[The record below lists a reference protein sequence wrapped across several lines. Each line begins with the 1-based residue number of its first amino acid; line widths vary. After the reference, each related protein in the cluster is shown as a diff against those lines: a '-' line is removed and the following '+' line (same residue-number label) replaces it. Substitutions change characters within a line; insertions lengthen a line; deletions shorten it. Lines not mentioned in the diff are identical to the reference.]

1 MKKTIFQPFKTNIS
15 GIFASGNVVH
25 VHDLVDFVSIES
37 RKAGKAAAQYIKNE
51 IREGDYIKLVNG
63 NGIVYTVPQKVRREN
78 IEKTLEI
85 FMRVNKIFKDVILE
99 VKSGEEVLI
108 SKKKSHMAPG
118 EMERILVPLKKLEN
132 LEEKEIKIE
141 IREE

>member
-1 MKKTIFQPFKTNIS
+1 METNIS
-15 GIFASGNVVH
+15 GIFASGNVVR

-63 NGIVYTVPQKVRREN
+63 NGIVYTVPQKVRKEN

-85 FMRVNKIFKDVILE
+85 FMRVNRIFKDVTLE

-132 LEEKEIKIE
+132 LKEKEIKIE